1 MDDVSVYIV
10 TFNCG
15 REFIDVEAFASQ
27 LFDGLSHPILPD
39 LVVLALQEIAPVGHS
54 LIGGS
59 FLVPYFTKF
68 HTAVQK
74 AARKV
79 VSEYDDVSMY
89 TAIAVK
95 NTGMT
100 GIMVFAR
107 DPDMIQDLET
117 GGVGF
122 GLSEM
127 GDKGAV
133 GTRFTYGIDDVST
146 GLTFVAAHFAAGEGA
161 LERRNRDWAD
171 LVRGLVFSSSA
182 QGTNATSLSV
192 LSEEDP
198 LLSIHRN
205 DGSVY
210 KPTYHLFVAGDLNYR
225 TSTMSPAPNDH
236 IELFPQPHHDKS
248 SPQHYK
254 SLFENDQLNQERVA
268 ERTLQGLIEAPV
280 TFPPT
285 YKYEIVEPF
294 LTPDEN
300 LAKWHWAT
308 HRWPSWCDRILYLD
322 LPDWMQWR
330 YPKAKITTQRYT
342 ALPLQPT
349 TDHRAVTLE
358 VKIPLI
364 PIPQPDEDEEGESRD
379 VRLTPPYPTD
389 INWKIRRDKARRLEL
404 ISGFVTYFT
413 TTGEG
418 AAVLLALIGGA
429 IGAVFAFRAVLL

>member
-1 MDDVSVYIV
+1 MDEISAYIV

-15 REFIDVEAFASQ
+15 REFINVDTFASQ

-39 LVVLALQEIAPVGHS
+39 LVVLALQEIAPVGPS

-68 HTAVQK
+68 NTAVQK
-74 AARKV
+74 AAQKL
-79 VSEYDDVSMY
+79 VSEHDGLPMY
-89 TAIAVK
+89 TAIAAK
-95 NTGMT
+95 NLGMT
-100 GIMVFAR
+100 AIMVFAR
-107 DPDMIQDLET
+107 DPEMIQDLET

-122 GLSEM
+122 GVSEM

-133 GTRFTYGIDDVST
+133 GTRFTYGIDDAST
-146 GLTFVAAHFAAGEGA
+146 GLTFVAAHLAAGEGA
-161 LERRNRDWAD
+161 LERRNRDWGS
-171 LVRGLVFSSSA
+171 LVRGLVFSSAA
-182 QGTNATSLSV
+182 QGGTAISLSDP
-192 LSEEDP
+192 SEEDP

-205 DGSVY
+205 DGSIY
-210 KPTYHLFVAGDLNYR
+210 NPTYHLFVAGDLNYR

-236 IELFPQPHHDKS
+236 IELFPQPRHDKS

-254 SLFENDQLNQERVA
+254 SLFENDQLNQERA
-268 ERTLQGLIEAPV
+268 AGRTLQGLIEAPV

-285 YKYEIVEPF
+285 YKYEVVEPF
-294 LTPDEN
+294 LTPDED
-300 LAKWHWAT
+300 LERWQWAT

-322 LPDWMQWR
+322 LPDWMNWR

-364 PIPQPDEDEEGESRD
+364 PISQPDDHEEGESSD
-379 VRLTPPYPTD
+379 VRVEPPYHTD
-389 INWKIRRDKARRLEL
+389 INWKTRRDKARRLEL
-404 ISGFVTYFT
+404 LSGFITYFT

-418 AAVLLALIGGA
+418 ATVLLALIGGVV
-429 IGAVFAFRAVLL
+429 GAVFAFRAVLL